1 MPNILIIDDE
11 PCVRELIS
19 RELMYDGHQV
29 EGFADAESV
38 MRHLRSSRYDL
49 VILEP
54 YMHGPGGWELLRH
67 IREHN
72 PDLPVLIVTACESF
86 LDDPRVYM
94 AEGCFTK
101 SFDFSKLKQKIAY
114 LLRGIPSSKAELE
127 SNRYCSKLSVPHL
140 DWLDSA

>member
-1 MPNILIIDDE
+1 MPNILIIDDQ

-19 RELMYDGHQV
+19 RELMPDGHKV

-38 MRHLRSSRYDL
+38 MRHLRSSRPDL
-49 VILEP
+49 VLLEP
-54 YMHGPGGWELLRH
+54 YMHGSGGWELLRH
-67 IREHN
+67 IKKHN
-72 PDLPVLIVTACESF
+72 PDLPVLIVTACDSF

-101 SFDFSKLKQKIAY
+101 SFDLSKLKQKIAD
-114 LLRGIPSSKAELE
+114 LLRGKPSPQAEFK
-127 SNRYCSKLSVPHL
+127 SNRYSSKLSVPHL